1 MAYENVCKQSLLYEG
16 ELVPCKVGDQ
26 EIVIM
31 WPDGGTPKAYEARCP
46 HEGVSLG
53 RGDFN
58 GRILYCTAHGW
69 VFDGHSGTCLQPTG
83 WAMKEYPMRIEDG
96 MVQVDVTAA
105 D

>member
-1 MAYENVCKQSLLYEG
+1 MAYENVCKQTLIAEG
-16 ELVPCKVGDQ
+16 ELVPCMVGDK

-31 WPDGGTPKAYEARCP
+31 WPDGGHPKAYDARCP

-58 GRILYCTAHGW
+58 GRILYSIAQGW
-69 VFDGHSGTCLQPTG
+69 VFDGRSGRCLQPGG
-83 WAMKEYPMRIEDG
+83 WAMTEYPMRFEGG
-96 MVQVDVTAA
+96 MVQVDLGE